1 MEVDRDL
8 SCGMYLAMPHPLP
21 RVLTLCVLVSIACL
35 RPLFAAE
42 PVLIPTIPAFPG
54 AEGFGASVSG
64 GRSGEVYHVTTLD
77 DAGPGSFRDAVS
89 QPGRTVVF
97 DVGGVITLK
106 SNVSAENNL
115 TIAGQTA
122 PGEGI
127 CLFGGSLSLS
137 EHSNIIVRYLR
148 LRGGMVSDRGKKPLG
163 MSKAERV
170 IIDHCSIEWGRW
182 DNLGITVG
190 SKDIT
195 VQHCIMAEAIH
206 PQSFGALID
215 SVENI
220 TLSHN
225 LWMSNESRN
234 PKAKGTVE
242 YINNVVYNWG
252 GTGLCGGHSGA
263 VHLLDVVGNTF
274 IKGPSSNNNFA
285 GQFTTTD
292 HVYQSDNIVDLDRDG
307 KLNGHIVANADFH
320 EAKPMKGS
328 EKYSLP
334 TFLGRVS
341 MHAEIPVTVQSAADA
356 FATVAAGAGC
366 SLRRD
371 AVDRRLIAEL
381 NSLGTKGA
389 CVPHTDDRGEALVGG
404 QGAVIGGTVPLDT
417 DRDGMPDSWETAHKL
432 DLKNPADGA
441 RITAS
446 SYSELEL
453 YLNGL
458 TQPELMKTKPDDSGV
473 VVTPKRKRGKV

>member
-1 MEVDRDL
+1 MHT
-8 SCGMYLAMPHPLP
+8 AMRPPLP
-21 RVLTLCVLVSIACL
+21 RVLALSVFASVYSLSPLC
-35 RPLFAAE
+35 AAE
-42 PVLIPTIPAFPG
+42 AGALRSPPAFPG
-54 AEGFGASVSG
+54 AEGFGANASG
-64 GRSGEVYHVTTLD
+64 GRGGAVYHVTTLD
-77 DAGPGSFRDAVS
+77 DSGPGSFREAVS
-89 QPGRTVVF
+89 QSDRTVVF
-97 DVGGVITLK
+97 DMGGVITLK
-106 SNVSAENNL
+106 SNVSAANNL

-122 PGEGI
+122 PGEGV

-137 EHSNIIVRYLR
+137 ERSNIIVRYLR

-170 IIDHCSIEWGRW
+170 IIDHCSVEWGRW

-190 SKDIT
+190 SKNIT

-220 TLSHN
+220 SLSHN

-263 VHLLDVVGNTF
+263 VHLLDVIGNTF
-274 IKGPSSNNNFA
+274 IKGPSSNDNFA
-285 GQFTTTD
+285 GQFTETD
-292 HVYQSDNIVDLDRDG
+292 HVYQHDNVVDLDRDG
-307 KLNGHIVANADFH
+307 TFNGKIVANADFH
-320 EAKPMKGS
+320 EAKPMKGT

-334 TFLGRVS
+334 TFLEAAS
-341 MHAEIPVTVQSAADA
+341 MHADIPVTVQPARDA
-356 FATVAAGAGC
+356 FSQVVAGAGC

-371 AVDRRLIAEL
+371 AVDRRLIEEL
-381 NSLGTKGA
+381 TSLGAKGA
-389 CVPHTDDRGEALVGG
+389 CIPHTDDRGEALVGG
-404 QGAVIGGTVPLDT
+404 QGEILGGTAPLDT
-417 DRDGMPDSWETAHKL
+417 DRDGMPDAWETAHKL
-432 DLKNPADGA
+432 DPKDPSDGA

-446 SYSELEL
+446 GYSELEV
-453 YLNGL
+453 YLNKL
-458 TQPELMKTKPDDSGV
+458 ISPDSFVKTASSSSIEATMKPKPSKRSG
-473 VVTPKRKRGKV
+473 PKG

>member
-1 MEVDRDL
+1 V
-8 SCGMYLAMPHPLP
+8 P
-21 RVLTLCVLVSIACL
+21 IFCL
-35 RPLFAAE
+35 RSLFADEAA
-42 PVLIPTIPAFPG
+42 LQRSIPAFPG
-54 AEGFGASVSG
+54 AEGFGAGASG
-64 GRSGEVYHVTTLD
+64 GRGGSVYHVVTLD

-97 DVGGVITLK
+97 DVGGLIALK
-106 SNVSAENNL
+106 SNVPAANNL

-127 CLFGGSLSLS
+127 CLFGGSLSFS
-137 EHSNIIVRYLR
+137 ERSNIIVRYIR

-195 VQHCIMAEAIH
+195 VQHCIIAEAIH
-206 PQSFGALID
+206 PQSFGALVD
-215 SVENI
+215 SVENV

-252 GTGLCGGHSGA
+252 VTGLCGGHSAA
-263 VHLLDVVGNTF
+263 VHLLDVVGNIF
-274 IKGPSSNNNFA
+274 IKGPSSNDNFA
-285 GQFTTTD
+285 GQFTATD
-292 HVYQSDNIVDLDRDG
+292 HVYQRDNLVDLGRDG
-307 KLNGHIVANADFH
+307 KLNGQVVVNADFR
-320 EAKPMKGS
+320 ESKPMKGS

-334 TFLGRVS
+334 TFLDRAS
-341 MHAEIPVTVQSAADA
+341 MHAEIPVAVQAAADA
-356 FATVAAGAGC
+356 FATVVAGAGC

-371 AVDRRLIAEL
+371 AVDRRLIEEL

-389 CVPHTDDRGEALVGG
+389 CLPHTNELGEALVGG
-404 QGAVIGGTVPLDT
+404 QGEVIGGTVPIDT
-417 DRDGMPDSWETAHKL
+417 DHDGIPDAWEAAHKL
-432 DLKNPADGA
+432 DPQNPADGA

-446 SYSELEL
+446 GYSELEL
-453 YLNGL
+453 YLNSL
-458 TQPELMKTKPDDSGV
+458 TQPESMTSKSDDADGV
-473 VVTPKRKRGKV
+473 GATKRKRGKA